1 MNFVEAVKSG
11 YQNYVNF
18 SGRSARSAFWWWVLF
33 QFIVS
38 IVIAMVEGGGHASA
52 GMMSYNAGPI
62 AMVWSLANLLPGI
75 AVAVRRLHDIDKS
88 GWWLLIGLIPLI
100 GWIILIVWYATK
112 GTTGSN
118 RFGADPLAA

>member
-38 IVIAMVEGGGHASA
+38 IVIAMVEGGGQASA

-62 AMVWSLANLLPGI
+62 AMVWSLANLLPYLALG
-75 AVAVRRLHDIDKS
+75 VRRLHDIDKS

>member
-1 MNFVEAVKSG
+1 MNFVEAV
-11 YQNYVNF
+11 
-18 SGRSARSAFWWWVLF
+18 
-33 QFIVS
+33 
-38 IVIAMVEGGGHASA
+38 
-52 GMMSYNAGPI
+52 
-62 AMVWSLANLLPGI
+62 
-75 AVAVRRLHDIDKS
+75 KS